1 MITRLAFLIF
11 VLAAR
16 RPRTLDNGP
25 HGWRAEAWKQYGR
38 MGELS

>member
-1 MITRLAFLIF
+1 VRTRLAFLIF

-16 RPRTLDNGP
+16 RPRTHPGP
-25 HGWRAEAWKQYGR
+25 IGWSAQAWRQYGR